1 MSKNKCIKLKEKPF
15 ETDAVKEPENN
26 RNLVMRISAI
36 LSILTF
42 VFLLGKPVAAQSDST
57 EISNPYGA
65 TKLPGAFKLKPRLG
79 LGAGSLVFYGDLGG
93 DNRGYHPG
101 SADMAFMLSLTNDIT
116 SYLDV
121 SLYTLFGTIHV
132 NEYTNPR
139 RLNMQSQV
147 RSGGIMFN
155 YNFDHFLPENRGA
168 EPYIGIGFESFEFL
182 SKTDLYDDN
191 GYRYH
196 YWSDGTIRNMA
207 EGAPGADEALLLERN
222 YVYET
227 DLRDLNLDGLGAYP
241 DRSFAVPIA
250 AGVQFRVTDRFRVK
264 LGARYMLTFTDR
276 VDNITSESTGVRQS
290 DGRNDR
296 FLYSHC
302 TVNYDLNPLR
312 MKPKRK
318 HDIYIDEGDKD
329 LMASLEDTDGDGVP
343 DLIDRCPGTP
353 DGAPVDKYGCP
364 LDSDGD
370 GIPDYRDEEP
380 YSPHTYVDAEGVALD
395 DDEIYQRHL
404 MWQDSIPWVSKGPL
418 NEAYARVE
426 ADASKAKEVY
436 RVRIPRK
443 EGGMSQ
449 EEINALLAQT
459 DIISGQDG
467 DVKFYMVGAY
477 DDVPGAVKRKIQL
490 DRSGITGGDV
500 VKTNENNSETP
511 SPIEADPVLE
521 AEMAEQL
528 DQEGYEPLI
537 DVIAEVIEED
547 TEADVLPTNEADL
560 AGNESNG
567 LIYRVQV
574 GAFRGELSENIFGA
588 AGTIIAVPGDDGLTR
603 YVTEATSD
611 MRVAIERKTELLTK
625 GYEGAFIV
633 AYKDGKRVTLAE
645 AGMTVTD
652 PAKDLTVDKEVSP
665 VDTSLIKFRPVYG
678 EYTDDI
684 PTDQLEALLELGNIQ
699 PRRLPDGTTLFLG
712 EMTDTYD
719 SVEDSLQRASELG
732 ISGTRVAGEFNRRFI
747 PVEDALL
754 LKPVTPVS
762 TSQAD

>member
-1 MSKNKCIKLKEKPF
+1 
-15 ETDAVKEPENN
+15 
-26 RNLVMRISAI
+26 MRITAL

-42 VFLLGKPVAAQSDST
+42 VFLLGQPVSAQSDST
-57 EISNPYGA
+57 EVSNPYRA

-79 LGAGSLVFYGDLGG
+79 LGAGSLVFYGDIGG

-101 SADMAFMLSLTNDIT
+101 SADMAYMLSLTNDIT

-121 SLYTLFGTIHV
+121 SLYTLFGTIHL

-139 RLNMQSQV
+139 RLNMQSQI

-155 YNFDHFLPENRGA
+155 YNFDHFLPESRGA

-207 EGAPGADEALLLERN
+207 EGSPGAGEALLLERN

-227 DLRDLNLDGLGAYP
+227 DLRDLNLDGLGATP
-241 DRSFAVPIA
+241 DRSFAIPLA

-264 LGARYMLTFTDR
+264 LGTRYLLTFTDR
-276 VDNITSESTGVRQS
+276 IDHISSESTGTRQS
-290 DGRNDR
+290 NGRNDR
-296 FLYSHC
+296 FLYTHC
-302 TVNYDLNPLR
+302 TVNYDMNPLR

-318 HDIYIDEGDKD
+318 HDIYLDEGDKE

-343 DLIDRCPGTP
+343 DLLDRCPGTP
-353 DGAPVDKYGCP
+353 AGAPVDKHGCP

-395 DDEIYQRHL
+395 DDEIFQRHL

-418 NEAYARVE
+418 KEAYARIE
-426 ADASKAKEVY
+426 ADGSKAKEVY

-449 EEINALLAQT
+449 EEINTLLAQT
-459 DIISGQDG
+459 DIVSGQDG
-467 DVKFYMVGAY
+467 DVKFYLVGAY
-477 DDVPGAVKRKIQL
+477 DDVPRAVKRKVQL

-500 VKTNENNSETP
+500 VLTDKGNKKVPTP
-511 SPIEADPVLE
+511 IASDAALE
-521 AEMAEQL
+521 EEMAEEL
-528 DQEGYEPLI
+528 DRESDEIDGVLDTALTQEEALMVS
-537 DVIAEVIEED
+537 DSLEEQAEN
-547 TEADVLPTNEADL
+547 ALNEL
-560 AGNESNG
+560 ATAG
-567 LIYRVQV
+567 LIFRVQV
-574 GAFRGELSENIFGA
+574 GAFKGELSENIFGA
-588 AGTIIAVPGDDGLTR
+588 AGTVIAVLGDDGLTR
-603 YVTEATSD
+603 YVTEAFTS
-611 MRVAIERKTELLTK
+611 MEAAVKRKTELLTK

-633 AYKDGKRVTLAE
+633 AYKDGKRITLAE

-652 PAKDLTVDKEVSP
+652 PNKDLTVDKEVTP
-665 VDTSLIKFRPVYG
+665 IDTALIKFRPVYG

-684 PTDQLEALLELGNIQ
+684 PTDQLEALLEMGNIQ

-712 EMTDTYD
+712 EMMDTYD
-719 SVEDSLQRASELG
+719 SVEDSLRRAAEMG
-732 ISGTRVAGEFNRRFI
+732 ILDTRIAGEFNRRSI

-754 LKPVTPVS
+754 LKPVSPLS
-762 TSQAD
+762 PSQSK